1 MTMKTLLSTA
11 SLALLL
17 GSTAASAQAPISLG
31 HLADYSGPT
40 SDVGTPFGQGVA
52 DTYAWIN
59 KSGGIN
65 GAKVNVDT
73 VDYGYQVPRAI
84 AQYKKWSGSDKV
96 AAILGWGTADT
107 EALTGFL
114 AQDKI
119 PDISASYAAALSDPT
134 GAGGKA
140 KPAPYNFFYGPSY
153 SDAVRGMLTW
163 AAEDWKAKGKPGKP
177 KFVHMGANHP
187 YPNAPKAAGEAIAAE
202 LGFELLPPIVFALTP
217 GDYSAQCLTLKSSGA
232 NYAYLGNTAG
242 SNISVLNA
250 CKAAGVDVQFLGN
263 VWGMD
268 ENAAKAAGAAADGVV
283 FPLRTAVAWGG
294 NAPGMKTFMEISK
307 MSDATGAAY
316 RPVHYIAGVC
326 TALYMKEAV
335 EWAAKNGGATGEN
348 VKKGFYQKKDWV
360 PAGGGRRLQPL
371 DLHRDGSPR
380 HAEGR
385 SLSHEGR
392 RRDRRPAQRSRQE
405 RRHQDGQGEDDRPA
419 AQARVARLVISR
431 VASGRPQH
439 SVVIPAKAGIQ
450 YAAASRSIADASG
463 ILDHPLQCA
472 IAHKAGDDSRRFY

>member
-1 MTMKTLLSTA
+1 MTITKMLGTA
-11 SLALLL
+11 SVALLL
-17 GSTAASAQAPISLG
+17 GSMAGAAQAQVALG

-52 DTYAWIN
+52 DAYAWIN
-59 KSGGIN
+59 KNGGIA
-65 GAKVNVDT
+65 GKPVNVDT

-84 AQYKKWSGSDKV
+84 AQYKKWSSADGKV

-114 AQDKI
+114 AEDKI

-134 GAGGKA
+134 GAGGKG

-163 AAEDWKAKGKPGKP
+163 AADDWKAKGKSGKP

-187 YPNAPKAAGEAIAAE
+187 FPNAPKAAGAAIAAD
-202 LGFELLPPIVFALTP
+202 LGFEVLEPIVFALTP

-250 CKAAGVDVQFLGN
+250 CKAAGVDVQFMGN

-268 ENAAKAAGAAADGVV
+268 ENAAKAASATADGVV

-294 NAPGMKTFMEISK
+294 DAPGMKTMMEISK
-307 MSDATGAAY
+307 MSDAAGTTY
-316 RPVHYIAGVC
+316 RPVHYLAGVC
-326 TALYMKEAV
+326 TAMYMKEAV
-335 EWAAKNGGATGEN
+335 EWAAKNGGAVGEN
-348 VKKGFYQKKDWV
+348 VKKAFYQKKDWV
-360 PAGGGRRLQPL
+360 PAGMEGVCNPSTWTETDHRPTLKVDIYRMKVSGATDAPVG
-371 DLHRDGSPR
+371 DL
-380 HAEGR
+380 
-385 SLSHEGR
+385 
-392 RRDRRPAQRSRQE
+392 
-405 RRHQDGQGEDDRPA
+405 
-419 AQARVARLVISR
+419 V
-431 VASGRPQH
+431 
-439 SVVIPAKAGIQ
+439 KAGGIKLEKVKTVDLP
-450 YAAASRSIADASG
+450 RKADWLG
-463 ILDHPLQCA
+463 W
-472 IAHKAGDDSRRFY
+472 

>member
-1 MTMKTLLSTA
+1 MTIKTLLSTA
-11 SLALLL
+11 SLALLV
-17 GSTAASAQAPISLG
+17 GAMAGTAQAQIALG

-52 DTYAWIN
+52 DAFAYVN
-59 KSGGIN
+59 KNGGVN
-65 GAKVNVDT
+65 GKPVNVDT

-84 AQYKKWSGSDKV
+84 AQYKKWSGGDKV

-114 AQDKI
+114 AEDKI
-119 PDISASYAAALSDPT
+119 PDISGSYAAALSDPT

-163 AAEDWKAKGKPGKP
+163 AAEDWKAKGKSGKP

-187 YPNAPKAAGEAIAAE
+187 YPNAPKAAGAAIAAE
-202 LGFELLPPIVFALTP
+202 LGFDVLEPIVFALTP

-250 CKAAGVDVQFLGN
+250 CKSAGVDVQFMGN

-283 FPLRTAVAWGG
+283 FPLRTEGGRRMGRQEWRRHWRERQERLLPESRLGPGG
-294 NAPGMKTFMEISK
+294 N
-307 MSDATGAAY
+307 
-316 RPVHYIAGVC
+316 
-326 TALYMKEAV
+326 
-335 EWAAKNGGATGEN
+335 
-348 VKKGFYQKKDWV
+348 
-360 PAGGGRRLQPL
+360 GRRLQSL
-371 DLHRDGSPR
+371 DLDRERPPPDAQGR
-380 HAEGR
+380 H
-385 SLSHEGR
+385 LSYESIRCDRCGR
-392 RRDRRPAQRSRQE
+392 RRSGQE
-405 RRHQDGQGEDDRPA
+405 RHHQAGKGEDGRSAP
-419 AQARVARLVISR
+419 QSRLARLVR
-431 VASGRPQH
+431 
-439 SVVIPAKAGIQ
+439 
-450 YAAASRSIADASG
+450 
-463 ILDHPLQCA
+463 
-472 IAHKAGDDSRRFY
+472 

>member
-1 MTMKTLLSTA
+1 MSMTMKTLLSTA
-11 SLALLL
+11 SLALLF

-59 KSGGIN
+59 KNGGVS

-163 AAEDWKAKGKPGKP
+163 AAEDWKSKGKPGKP

-232 NYAYLGNTAG
+232 NYAYLGN
-242 SNISVLNA
+242 
-250 CKAAGVDVQFLGN
+250 
-263 VWGMD
+263 
-268 ENAAKAAGAAADGVV
+268 
-283 FPLRTAVAWGG
+283 
-294 NAPGMKTFMEISK
+294 
-307 MSDATGAAY
+307 
-316 RPVHYIAGVC
+316 IAGVC

-360 PAGGGRRLQPL
+360 PAGGEGICNPSTFTETDHRGTLKVDLYRMKVAGATDAPL
-371 DLHRDGSPR
+371 NDL
-380 HAEGR
+380 
-385 SLSHEGR
+385 
-392 RRDRRPAQRSRQE
+392 
-405 RRHQDGQGEDDRPA
+405 
-419 AQARVARLVISR
+419 V
-431 VASGRPQH
+431 
-439 SVVIPAKAGIQ
+439 K
-450 YAAASRSIADASG
+450 
-463 ILDHPLQCA
+463 
-472 IAHKAGDDSRRFY
+472 